1 MGRKPTQEEKLDQN
15 DLCDRDLA
23 MLAPDLPAM
32 SMSDA
37 TARAHRMDDPADLP
51 DRALET
57 FVRAWARLA
66 AARDLRAIGRSRPE

>member
-1 MGRKPTQEEKLDQN
+1 LDHN
-15 DLCDRDLA
+15 DLCDCDLA
-23 MLAPDLPAM
+23 TLAPDRLAM
-32 SMSDA
+32 GMSDT
-37 TARAHRMDDPADLP
+37 TARAHRVDDPADLP

>member
-1 MGRKPTQEEKLDQN
+1 MDHN

-23 MLAPDLPAM
+23 TLAPDLPAM
-32 SMSDA
+32 SNA

-66 AARDLRAIGRSRPE
+66 AARDLRAIGWSRPK

>member
-1 MGRKPTQEEKLDQN
+1 MDYN
-15 DLCDRDLA
+15 DLRDRDLA
-23 MLAPDLPAM
+23 TLAPDRPTM
-32 SMSDA
+32 GMSDA
-37 TARAHRMDDPADLP
+37 TARAHRMDDPPDLP